1 MRHKKYF
8 NRIRQQIGQ
17 QWDEIRRAEA
27 SATGVARAFAVG
39 TFIGLLPLPGV
50 DLLLTSLLLRR
61 FKEMERLPL
70 FAAMALWNNVVA
82 APLYVASP
90 KVGTFIV
97 TLTPYIATSDP
108 AVVWVGS
115 F

>member
-1 MRHKKYF
+1 
-8 NRIRQQIGQ
+8 
-17 QWDEIRRAEA
+17 
-27 SATGVARAFAVG
+27 
-39 TFIGLLPLPGV
+39 LPLPGL
-50 DLLLTSLLLRR
+50 DLVLTSLLLRR

-97 TLTPYIATSDP
+97 ALTPYTATSDP

-115 F
+115 FLAGNLVITAGVSTASYVLVYLGFSRYKLLTFRTK